1 MARLVSG
8 FLPSVLLRRL
18 RRTFPLRL
26 SVLTLVTVTSKIDST
41 ACRISALMPKCG
53 LGRRKCF
60 LAVRTTSRKR
70 LAQLQRL
77 GVFHAVAPGAFR
89 W

>member
-41 ACRISALMPKCG
+41 ACLISGFDAE
-53 LGRRKCF
+53 
-60 LAVRTTSRKR
+60 
-70 LAQLQRL
+70 
-77 GVFHAVAPGAFR
+77 GVDLEDVNILL
-89 W
+89 